1 MGVKLVLFF
10 VVVLV
15 CLFCF
20 FSRLNNLG
28 PGKYRPNSQFKN
40 YVILT
45 EEGILCCKIPRPFSW
60 SLKCSQEQLVDGEPF
75 QYTEMTEAV
84 KMRLKI
90 AVAV

>member
-1 MGVKLVLFF
+1 MLLFWFVLFF
-10 VVVLV
+10 SKL
-15 CLFCF
+15 
-20 FSRLNNLG
+20 SNLG

-60 SLKCSQEQLVDGEPF
+60 SLECSQEQLVDGEPF
-75 QYTEMTEAV
+75 QYTEMAEAV